1 MKSLSINKF
10 FNFKKKIIFISGTSG
25 LLGNSFAKLFLSM
38 GCIVIGLDKKK
49 KKLKNKNFHFFCDDV
64 SNSKKVEVIL
74 KDIIKKFK
82 KIDVIINNAGI
93 SYFTKFEERT
103 DYELN
108 STLSTNLVGTINI
121 CKNYLKLHKSH
132 KLKKCSIINIGSI
145 YGILSPDFNIYQK
158 GDNTNSEIYG
168 ASKAGIIQLTKYLSV
183 YCAKYNINVNCL
195 SPGGILNHKNKQK
208 KKFISKYSSRVPLK
222 RMADTSDFFTCIL
235 FLASEKSSY
244 ITGQNIVVDG
254 GLSAW

>member
-10 FNFKKKIIFISGTSG
+10 FDFKKKIIMISGTSG
-25 LLGNSFAKLFLSM
+25 LLGYAFAKLFLSL
-38 GCIVIGLDKKK
+38 GCNVIGIDKKK
-49 KKLKNKNFHFFCDDV
+49 NQIKHKNFHFFNEDV
-64 SNSKKVEVIL
+64 SNSKKIENIL
-74 KDIIKKFK
+74 KFIIKKFK

-93 SYFTKFEERT
+93 SYFTKFENRT
-103 DYELN
+103 NYEFS
-108 STLSTNLVGTINI
+108 STLNTNLLGTINI
-121 CKNYLKLHKSH
+121 CKSYLKIHKTN
-132 KLKKCSIINIGSI
+132 KLKKCRIINIGSI
-145 YGILSPDFNIYQK
+145 YGILSPDFNIYDK
-158 GDNTNSEIYG
+158 GDNINSEIYG
-168 ASKAGIIQLTKYLSV
+168 ASKAGIIQFTKYLSV
-183 YCAKYNINVNCL
+183 YAAKHNITVNCL

-208 KKFISKYSSRVPLK
+208 KKFINKYSKRVPLK